1 VELIVLVKQV
11 PEPDTMPDKG
21 GMMNPY
27 DELAL
32 EEALQ
37 IREEHGGTVTAI
49 SLGAAHCKKVVRTA
63 LAMGADK
70 GVFIIDEIDETDE
83 HLEGLELAHCFAHL
97 IKSMP
102 FDLIL
107 AGYQTLDI
115 GNSIVGPALAELL
128 NIPNISMVIKQEI
141 KNNKIRCRQ
150 QLEKGYQDVEAP
162 LPALIT
168 TENGLNT
175 PRYVSLPGIR
185 RAKNKPLEVH
195 RLEDIKPYLT
205 CPDKSSLQ
213 RIGFARMEQDR
224 AQKIITEGEAW
235 EKAQTLSNSLW
246 NTEKMKQKP
255 AIS

>member
-1 VELIVLVKQV
+1 M
-11 PEPDTMPDKG
+11 PEKG
-21 GMMNPY
+21 GVMNPY

-49 SLGAAHCKKVVRTA
+49 SLGAEHCKKVVETA

-70 GVFIIDEIDETDE
+70 GIFIINKEDEPF
-83 HLEGLELAHCFAHL
+83 EGLDLAHCFAHL
-97 IKSMP
+97 LKSMP

-107 AGYQTLDI
+107 AGHQALDT
-115 GNSIVGPALAELL
+115 GNGIVGPALAELL
-128 NIPNISMVIKQEI
+128 NIPNISMVIEQQI

-150 QLEKGYQDVEAP
+150 QMEKGCQVMEAL

-168 TENGLNT
+168 TESGLNT

-185 RAKNKPLEVH
+185 RAKQKPLEIIES
-195 RLEDIKPYLT
+195 EDIKPYLT
-205 CPDKSSLQ
+205 AANTSSLQ

-224 AQKIITEGEAW
+224 AQEIVHEGESW
-235 EKAQTLSNSLW
+235 EKARTLL
-246 NTEKMKQKP
+246 KMI
-255 AIS
+255 A

>member
-1 VELIVLVKQV
+1 M
-11 PEPDTMPDKG
+11 PEKG
-21 GMMNPY
+21 GIMNPY

-49 SLGAAHCKKVVRTA
+49 SLGAEHCKKVIETA

-70 GVFIIDEIDETDE
+70 GIFIIDENSES
-83 HLEGLELAHCFAHL
+83 LEGLDLAYCFAHL
-97 IKSMP
+97 IKPMP

-107 AGYQTLDI
+107 AGHQAIDI
-115 GNSIVGPALAELL
+115 GNCVVGPALAELL
-128 NIPNISMVIKQEI
+128 NIPNISMVIKEEI

-150 QLEKGYQDVEAP
+150 QMEKGCQVMEAP

-168 TENGLNT
+168 TESGLNT

-185 RAKNKPLEVH
+185 RAKQKPLEII

-205 CPDKSSLQ
+205 AANTSSLY

-224 AQKIITEGEAW
+224 AQQIIHKGEPW
-235 EKAQTLSNSLW
+235 EKARTLL
-246 NTEKMKQKP
+246 KMI
-255 AIS
+255 A

>member
-1 VELIVLVKQV
+1 
-11 PEPDTMPDKG
+11 MPDKG

-49 SLGAAHCKKVVRTA
+49 SFGAAHCKKVVRTA

-70 GVFIIDEIDETDE
+70 GIFILDEINEIDEADE
-83 HLEGLELAHCFAHL
+83 PLTGLDLAHCFAHL
-97 IKSMP
+97 VKSLP

-107 AGYQTLDI
+107 AGYQSLDT
-115 GNSIVGPALAELL
+115 GNSVVGPALAELL
-128 NIPNISMVIKQEI
+128 NIPNISMVIEQEI
-141 KNNKIRCRQ
+141 KNNKIHCRQ
-150 QLEKGYQDVEAP
+150 QMEKGCQVMEAP

-168 TENGLNT
+168 TESGLNT

-185 RAKNKPLEVH
+185 RAKQKPLEII

-205 CPDKSSLQ
+205 WPDKSSLQ

-224 AQKIITEGEAW
+224 AQKIITEGEPW
-235 EKAQTLSNSLW
+235 EKAQTLSNWLW